1 MPGKAHQCWSFA
13 RRGKT
18 AVTDKVLRSRDNPR
32 VKQLVALAH
41 SARERKKAGLTVLD
55 GIHLVSAYADA
66 LGAPQLIAVAET
78 AMVRAEVQ
86 QLLARCASASIM
98 VLADALMTEISALDS
113 PAFVVATITTPVV
126 APTPQDA
133 TLLILEDVQ
142 DPGNVGSLLRSAA
155 AAGVREVVTSRSTA
169 FAWSPKV
176 LRAAQGA
183 HFALNIAE
191 GRDLPA
197 LLAAYRGQSL
207 ALVVAGTGV
216 VPVYACNLAGPVAI
230 MVGNEGAGLSDELS
244 RAASVRATI
253 PMPGRVESLNA
264 AAAGAICLFEMVR
277 QRSVNPTGRSGFGK
291 R

>member
-1 MPGKAHQCWSFA
+1 M
-13 RRGKT
+13 T
-18 AVTDKVLRSRDNPR
+18 EKVLRSRDNAR

-55 GIHLVSAYADA
+55 GIHLVTAYADA
-66 LGAPQLIAVAET
+66 LGAPQTIVVAET
-78 AMVRAEVQ
+78 AVARAEVQ

-98 VLADALMTEISALDS
+98 ILADALLTEISGLDS
-113 PAFVVATITTPVV
+113 PAFVVATITTPAV
-126 APTPQDA
+126 APTPADA

-155 AAGVREVVTSRSTA
+155 AAGIREVVTSRSTA

-191 GRDLPA
+191 GRDLSA
-197 LLAAYRGQSL
+197 LLAGYRGQSL

-216 VPVYACNLAGPVAI
+216 VPVYACDLTGPVAI
-230 MVGNEGAGLSDELS
+230 LVGNEGAGLSDELS

-253 PMPGRVESLNA
+253 PMPGRVESLNV
-264 AAAGAICLFEMVR
+264 AAAGAVCLFEMVR
-277 QRSVNPTGRSGFGK
+277 QRSVNPSARSGIGK

>member
-1 MPGKAHQCWSFA
+1 M
-13 RRGKT
+13 
-18 AVTDKVLRSRDNPR
+18 TDKVLRSRENAR
-32 VKQLVALAH
+32 VKQLIALAH

-66 LGAPQLIAVAET
+66 LGAPQMIAVAET
-78 AMVRAEVQ
+78 AVARAEVR
-86 QLLARCASASIM
+86 QLLARCEAASIM
-98 VLADALMTEISALDS
+98 VLADALMTEISGLDS
-113 PAFVVATITTPVV
+113 PAFVVATITTPAV
-126 APTPQDA
+126 APTPADA
-133 TLLILEDVQ
+133 TLLVLEDVQ

-155 AAGVREVVTSRSTA
+155 AAGIREVVTSRSTA

-197 LLAAYRGQSL
+197 LLAGYRGQSL
-207 ALVVAGTGV
+207 ALVVADKGV
-216 VPVYACNLAGPVAI
+216 LPLYACDLTGPVAI
-230 MVGNEGAGLSDELS
+230 MLGNEGAGLSAELS
-244 RAASVRATI
+244 RAAGVRATI
-253 PMPGRVESLNA
+253 PMPGRVESLNV

-277 QRSVNPTGRSGFGK
+277 QRSVNPKDGGGFGS